1 MLREI
6 PETRQIRGEPRRRWF
21 NSEFMDLYVWYDT
34 TDEPLGFQL
43 CYGKPNAERALT
55 WFRPGNFS
63 HMRVDHGAPEG
74 SAFGGGTGTPL
85 LVLDGLFEAPAV
97 AREFARECRDLP
109 GEIVALVAAKIE
121 EYPLPDS

>member
-6 PETRQIRGEPRRRWF
+6 PGTRQIRGEPRRRWF
-21 NSEFMDLYVWYDT
+21 SSEFMDLYVWYDT
-34 TDEPLGFQL
+34 AGDPLGFQL
-43 CYGKPNAERALT
+43 CYGKPSAERAFT

-63 HMRVDHGAPEG
+63 HMRVDKGGREGAD
-74 SAFGGGTGTPL
+74 GGGKGTPL

-97 AREFARECRDLP
+97 AREFERECRDLP
-109 GEIVALVAAKIE
+109 AELVALVAAKID